1 MTTANMKLVV
11 LGVTFPDKLELS
23 EAKLDE
29 GEHITKRVVE
39 LRKLFDELQE
49 YDKKVGC
56 CPVSRGLSVHVLTL
70 YRDTP

>member
-49 YDKKVGC
+49 YDKKVG
-56 CPVSRGLSVHVLTL
+56 
-70 YRDTP
+70 Y